1 MCTIKEKIEAGLN
14 DVYFG
19 NGDKFIVGG
28 IEFNRFGFTYANE
41 NRRVVWD
48 EIKVTDDG
56 ESEFIWVDF
65 IGEKNIA
72 VGIRRSAI
80 TEGN

>member
-28 IEFNRFGFTYANE
+28 IEFNRFGFTYADK

-48 EIKVTDDG
+48 AIEVTDD
-56 ESEFIWVDF
+56 EKSEFIWVDF
-65 IGEKNIA
+65 IGKKNIA
-72 VGIRRSAI
+72 VGIRRSDI